1 MSESKYADV
10 ILNFKNELTITGYSK
25 RTLTMYQL
33 YVKEFL
39 NFTNKPVDALSREN
53 IVNFLAHK
61 KGENVSNTT
70 LALVYSSLK
79 FFTHSFLKKKIMDD
93 IKSPK
98 RAKTLPSVLTIREVK
113 NLIMASKAKRDRLI
127 VEFLYSSGCRVSEC
141 VKLKIADLDFKEK
154 IAKVRG
160 GKGNKDRMI
169 ILSHTWLKH
178 LKKYL
183 KTKKIES
190 EFVFSKKNGKSISVD
205 TIQRIIKKSSEK
217 AGIQKHVTPHTLRH
231 SYATHL
237 LEAGESIRK
246 IQVLLGHSNL
256 STTQI
261 YTSVST
267 EQLKKVQSPLDKLM
281 HKSD

>member
-33 YVKEFL
+33 YVKDFL
-39 NFTNKPVDALSREN
+39 EFTNKPADALSRN
-53 IVNFLAHK
+53 DVVNFLAHK
-61 KGENVSNTT
+61 KEEGVSNIT
-70 LALVYSSLK
+70 LALVHSSLK
-79 FFTHSFLKKKIMDD
+79 FFTHNFLKKKIMDD

-98 RAKTLPSVLTIREVK
+98 RAKKLPSVLTLKEVK
-113 NLIMASKAKRDRLI
+113 DLIKAAKAKRDRLI

-141 VKLKIADLDFKEK
+141 AKLKVTDIEFKER

-160 GKGNKDRMI
+160 GKGNKDRII
-169 ILSHTWLKH
+169 ILSTEWLKH
-178 LKKYL
+178 IKKYL
-183 KTKKIES
+183 KNKKINS
-190 EFVFSKKNGKSISVD
+190 DFVFSKKNGKPISVD
-205 TIQRIIKKSSEK
+205 TIQRIIKNSSEK
-217 AGIQKHVTPHTLRH
+217 AGIQKHITPHTLRH

-246 IQVLLGHSNL
+246 IQELLGHSNL

-261 YTSVST
+261 YTSIST
-267 EQLKKVQSPLDKLM
+267 EQLKKVQSPLDKLT
-281 HKSD
+281 HKA

>member
-1 MSESKYADV
+1 MNESKYAEV

-25 RTLTMYQL
+25 RTLIMYQL

-39 NFTNKPVDALSREN
+39 EFTNKPVDDLSRN
-53 IVNFLAHK
+53 DIVNFLAHK
-61 KGENVSNTT
+61 KENNTSNAT

-79 FFTHSFLKKKIMDD
+79 FFTHSFLKKKIMED

-98 RAKTLPSVLTIREVK
+98 RAKKLPSVLTQKEVK
-113 NLIMASKAKRDRLI
+113 DLIKASKAKRDRLI

-141 VKLKIADLDFKEK
+141 VKLKVNDLEVKERIAQ
-154 IAKVRG
+154 VRG
-160 GKGNKDRMI
+160 GKGNKDRII
-169 ILSHTWLKH
+169 ILSTEWLKH
-178 LKKYL
+178 LKQYL
-183 KTKKIES
+183 KNKKHES
-190 EFVFSKKNGKSISVD
+190 DFVFSKKNGKPLSVD
-205 TIQRIIKKSSEK
+205 TIQRIIKTTSEK

-237 LEAGESIRK
+237 LESGESIRK
-246 IQVLLGHSNL
+246 IQELLGHTNL

-267 EQLKKVQSPLDKLM
+267 EQLKKVQSPLDKLA
-281 HKSD
+281 HKEK

>member
-1 MSESKYADV
+1 MSESKFDEV
-10 ILNFKNELTITGYSK
+10 MLNFKNELTITGYSK
-25 RTLTMYQL
+25 RTLIMYQL
-33 YVKEFL
+33 YVKDFL
-39 NFTNKPVDALSREN
+39 GFTNKSVDDLSRN
-53 IVNFLAHK
+53 DIVNFLAHK
-61 KGENVSNTT
+61 KEKPVSNTT
-70 LALVYSSLK
+70 LALIYSSLK
-79 FFTHSFLKKKIMDD
+79 FFTHSFLKKKIMTG

-98 RAKTLPSVLTIREVK
+98 REKHLPSVLTPKEVK
-113 NLIMASKAKRDRLI
+113 SLIKAAKAKRDRLV

-141 VKLKIADLDFKEK
+141 VKLKVIDVEFKER

-160 GKGNKDRMI
+160 GKGNKDRII
-169 ILSHTWLKH
+169 ILSHEWLKH

-183 KTKKIES
+183 KNKKTES
-190 EFVFSKKNGKSISVD
+190 EFVFSKKNGKPLSVD

-246 IQVLLGHSNL
+246 IQELLGHSSL

-261 YTSVST
+261 YTSIST
-267 EQLKKVQSPLDKLM
+267 EQLKKVQSPLDKLL
-281 HKSD
+281 HKDK

>member
-1 MSESKYADV
+1 MSESKYANV
-10 ILNFKNELTITGYSK
+10 ILNFKNELTITGYSQK
-25 RTLTMYQL
+25 TLTMYQL
-33 YVKEFL
+33 YVQEFL
-39 NFTNKPVDALSREN
+39 RFTNKPIDVLSRED
-53 IVNFLAHK
+53 IVNFMAHK
-61 KGENVSNTT
+61 KEEGVSNTT

-79 FFTHSFLKKKIMDD
+79 FFTHNFLKKKIMSD

-98 RAKTLPSVLTIREVK
+98 RAKKLPSVLTPREVK
-113 NLIMASKAKRDRLI
+113 DLIKSAKAKRDRLV

-141 VKLKIADLDFKEK
+141 VKLKVTDVEFKER
-154 IAKVRG
+154 IATVRG
-160 GKGNKDRMI
+160 GKGNKDRII
-169 ILSHTWLKH
+169 ILSTEWLKH

-183 KTKKIES
+183 KNKKIKS
-190 EFVFSKKNGKSISVD
+190 DFVFSKKNGKSLSVD

-246 IQVLLGHSNL
+246 IQELLGHSNL

-281 HKSD
+281 HNDK